1 MIPRLASA
9 STISLASLSA
19 SWPWNWALMCE
30 NRVDFRAGRFVVL
43 FLRRFTVIV
52 SLSVATTGLPSERI
66 ALMENVSW
74 RETLSWACRRR
85 VEILVLGNNVE
96 AARRVAGRRRSEVIG
111 QGEVEGIPSRGV
123 HLDQPDLGRMLPDL
137 LHEAD
142 LQPLLSLAEQQG
154 HLDGRFPDPAQIDRL
169 DVLEID
175 EDVVIRL
182 L

>member
-1 MIPRLASA
+1 VLVGRDDRLA
-9 STISLASLSA
+9 
-19 SWPWNWALMCE
+19 
-30 NRVDFRAGRFVVL
+30 FREDRLDGKCVVAGDL
-43 FLRRFTVIV
+43 EL
-52 SLSVATTGLPSERI
+52 GLPE
-66 ALMENVSW
+66 MGDQ
-74 RETLSWACRRR
+74 R